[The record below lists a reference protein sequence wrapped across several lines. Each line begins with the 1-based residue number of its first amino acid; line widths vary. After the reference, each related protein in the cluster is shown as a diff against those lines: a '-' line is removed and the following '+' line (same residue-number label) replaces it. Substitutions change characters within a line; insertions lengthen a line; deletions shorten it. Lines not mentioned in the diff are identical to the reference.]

1 MVLNMA
7 ACPEQVPTA
16 AVPPSRAAARFSN
29 TATVGLRMIYQPYSI
44 DLVEIIVKVFDL
56 RWKLCY
62 KSILPPQ
69 WRTRVWHG
77 RCL

>member
-1 MVLNMA
+1 MVLKMA

-29 TATVGLRMIYQPYSI
+29 TATVGLRMSCQPYLV
-44 DLVEIIVKVFDL
+44 DLIEITVKVFDL

-69 WRTRVWHG
+69 WRIRVWHE
-77 RCL
+77 RYL